1 MPLVRYIG
9 AKERKEDNV
18 AATGAVWYG
27 FGDVVEIT
35 SAAKASQLAQHSLV
49 WEIVPPESVDQATR
63 QIVGEPAD
71 DKTSEQ
77 QPTTPTLANMSLG
90 NPDEQDDEDG
100 SVTVAPGARPPAPG
114 TENVPPVATAAGP
127 RQSGRG
133 RGGRSSN

>member
-27 FGDVVEIT
+27 FGDVVDIA
-35 SAAKASQLAQHSLV
+35 SAAKASQLARHSLV
-49 WEIVPPESVDQATR
+49 WEIVPPESVDRAPR

-71 DKTSEQ
+71 GKTDEQ
-77 QPTTPTLANMSLG
+77 KPTLANMSLG